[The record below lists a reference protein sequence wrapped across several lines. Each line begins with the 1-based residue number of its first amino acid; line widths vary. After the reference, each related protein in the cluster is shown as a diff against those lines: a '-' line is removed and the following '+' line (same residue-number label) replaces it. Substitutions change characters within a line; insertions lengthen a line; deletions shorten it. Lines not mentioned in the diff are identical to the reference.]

1 MYCKA
6 ERPGLMPRRA
16 NSTDAGL
23 DLKAKEEYLLLPFQ
37 RVLVG
42 TGVSVKIPV
51 GHFGMLVPRSSLS
64 KNNIILT
71 NSVGII
77 DADYRGEIIAS
88 LMFIPNMIHDHKHID
103 KDERIVQL
111 VIVPCV
117 LMDAREWGGTDYD
130 WFDTER
136 GSGGFGS
143 TGKN

>member
-23 DLKAKEEYLLLPFQ
+23 DLKAKEDYLLLPFQ

-77 DADYRGEIIAS
+77 DADYRGEIMATFKKTK
-88 LMFIPNMIHDHKHID
+88 LD
-103 KDERIVQL
+103 
-111 VIVPCV
+111 
-117 LMDAREWGGTDYD
+117 
-130 WFDTER
+130 
-136 GSGGFGS
+136 
-143 TGKN
+143 